1 MRNRFAQH
9 HLITR
14 KLEVLRRTTINGQYQ
29 VDSMRTVW
37 FMTGNVGKVREAKH
51 ALEPLGFDVKQLVVD
66 GVEISEPQCDDLEIV
81 ARSKLQ
87 QAQAHL
93 PHPNDALMV
102 EDAGLFVDALD
113 GFPGVYSAYV
123 LKTLGCAGILKLMDN
138 KANRNAEF
146 QAVAALLLDDEVH
159 VSRGICQGVIAAEA
173 SGSDGFGFDPV
184 FVPND
189 IEREGSVHT
198 TNGRTF
204 ADVDLSLKEQFSHR
218 RKALDGLIKSL
229 SSSETAS
236 SS

>member
-1 MRNRFAQH
+1 
-9 HLITR
+9 
-14 KLEVLRRTTINGQYQ
+14 
-29 VDSMRTVW
+29 MRTVW

-51 ALEPLGFDVKQLVVD
+51 ALEPLGFEVKQLIVE

-93 PHPNDALMV
+93 PHPDDALMV

-123 LKTLGCAGILKLMDN
+123 LKTLGCNGMLKLMEGN
-138 KANRNAEF
+138 NNRNAEF
-146 QAVAALLLDDEVH
+146 HAVAALLLDGDVFI
-159 VSRGICQGVIAAEA
+159 SRGVCQGVLAAKA
-173 SGSDGFGFDPV
+173 SGEDGFGFDPI

-189 IEREGSVHT
+189 LEREGIVHA
-198 TNGRTF
+198 TNGLTF
-204 ADVDLSLKEQFSHR
+204 ADVDLSIKENFSHR
-218 RKALDGLIKSL
+218 RKALDGLLELL
-229 SSSETAS
+229 STPEAAS